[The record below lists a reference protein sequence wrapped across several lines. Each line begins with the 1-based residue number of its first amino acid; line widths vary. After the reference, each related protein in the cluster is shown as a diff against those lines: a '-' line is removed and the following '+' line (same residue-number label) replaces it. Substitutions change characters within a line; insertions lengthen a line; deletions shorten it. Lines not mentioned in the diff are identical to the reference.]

1 MFVVQMH
8 ASSLFNHAT
17 LEEEVA
23 LARKVCVRGMPMA
36 KVKVKGTA
44 HSACAWSRRL
54 TIPASAGLWLE
65 CLVHILAWIGKGP
78 GSWLGLGSGWG
89 MKDPSDD
96 SLGNGLIFSSVR
108 DASYLLKSGGS
119 CA

>member
-54 TIPASAGLWLE
+54 TIPARAGLWLE
-65 CLVHILAWIGKGP
+65 CWVVARV
-78 GSWLGLGSGWG
+78 LGSHSGLDRERTG
-89 MKDPSDD
+89 VMAGVRAR
-96 SLGNGLIFSSVR
+96 LGNERSFR
-108 DASYLLKSGGS
+108 
-119 CA
+119 